1 MRAVTTPAL
10 QPTTGLGGP
19 RTFAEDRALLR
30 LVLDRVIV
38 AGEGQG
44 ALDLHRR
51 VIDLGERL
59 RGGDGP
65 ASAELEELIAGL
77 STEGLGTLARSLTRW
92 FQLLNLA
99 EDNDRIRRVRS
110 KELAA
115 APAARS
121 GSLREVVEQIAA
133 DGLSA
138 EDVRGL
144 LARAEVHL
152 VMTAHPTEARRR
164 TTLDKLARIFGILR
178 SLDERRPTH
187 DDEAIAAESLSSA
200 VQELWGSDEIRAVT
214 PTVGD
219 EVQTGLAYL
228 RTTLAEVLPG
238 IYRELETAVAE
249 TYPDA
254 EIAVPPLLR
263 FGSWMGG
270 DRDGNPFVTPEVTEQ
285 TLTAMRAACLKFL
298 RERMI
303 ELSATVSLS
312 SRLTGNPEALA
323 ELEARGAA
331 DFPGTFATLVGRSPE
346 EPYRRAFGLIAR
358 RIRAT
363 IEGHELGYA
372 CSADLL
378 VELRT
383 CEAALLAGGG
393 QFVADG
399 RLRDVIRQVEVFGF
413 HFARLDIRQ
422 HADKHAAA
430 IAEILAELE
439 LCPDYGD
446 LEQDAKL
453 ALLAAAIDDRR
464 PLIPSDISGFSEATQ
479 EAIQTFRTLDD
490 LRRGDHDG
498 ALQSYIISGCSGPV
512 DLLEVLLFLKECRLS
527 RAGGVDCALRIVP
540 LFEEGE
546 TLAAAAET
554 MQTVLSFSCYRNAL
568 AAVGNEQEIMLGYS
582 DSNKDVGYV
591 ASGWGIYRGQLE
603 LSEVMRQHGLTW
615 IFFHGRGG
623 AVGRG
628 GGPSIVAISAQPPGT
643 VGGRLKVTEQG
654 EVLSDKYAVPE
665 IAHRE
670 LELTTGAA
678 LLRGAGS
685 GDARLSP
692 ERRQR
697 YDPVLQQMSE
707 LSSKAY
713 RALVYEDPDF
723 AAFFHAVTPIGQISQ
738 LRFGSRPAK
747 RKASQRIEDLRAI
760 PWVFSWTQARI
771 VLSGWYGFGASLQA
785 AREQHGLEILQEMD
799 RDWPFFAALV
809 SNAEMACAKADLGI
823 ARRYASVA
831 GETAMR
837 DRIWPQIEEEYAR
850 TKRELIAVTGLDRLL
865 DREPSL
871 RGSIDRRNPTV
882 DPLSF
887 IQIELMRRAFG
898 GETGEEI
905 ARASALAINGIA
917 GGLRNTG

>member
-1 MRAVTTPAL
+1 M
-10 QPTTGLGGP
+10 
-19 RTFAEDRALLR
+19 
-30 LVLDRVIV
+30 VLDRVIV
-38 AGEGQG
+38 VGEGEE
-44 ALDLHRR
+44 ALDLHRQ

-59 RGGDGP
+59 RGGDEAAGT
-65 ASAELEELIAGL
+65 ELDALIGGL
-77 STEGLGTLARSLTRW
+77 STEGLGVLARSLTRW

-110 KELAA
+110 KELAS
-115 APAARS
+115 APAARQ

-138 EDVRGL
+138 DDVRGL

-164 TTLDKLARIFGILR
+164 TTLDKLARIFGVLR
-178 SLDERRPTH
+178 QLDERRPTH
-187 DDEAIAAESLSSA
+187 DDEAIAAESLASA

-228 RTTLAEVLPG
+228 RKTLAEVLPD
-238 IYRELETAVAE
+238 IYRELEAAVAE
-249 TYPDA
+249 TYPGAD
-254 EIAVPPLLR
+254 IAVPPLLR

-270 DRDGNPFVTPEVTEQ
+270 DRDGNPFVTPAVTEQ
-285 TLTAMRAACLKFL
+285 TLLAMRTACLQFL
-298 RERMI
+298 RERVI
-303 ELSATVSLS
+303 ELSARVSLS
-312 SRLTGNPEALA
+312 SRLVGEPPALA
-323 ELEARGAA
+323 AIEASGAQ
-331 DFPGTFATLVGRSPE
+331 DFPKTFAILAGRSPE

-363 IEGHELGYA
+363 FEGDGRGYS

-378 VELRT
+378 AELRA
-383 CEAALLAGGG
+383 CETALLASGGS
-393 QFVADG
+393 FVADG
-399 RLRDVIRQVEVFGF
+399 LLRDVIRQVEVFGF
-413 HFARLDIRQ
+413 HFARLDVRQ
-422 HADKHAAA
+422 HADKHRAA

-439 LCPDYGD
+439 LCPDYEA
-446 LEQDAKL
+446 LPQDARIS
-453 ALLAAAIDDRR
+453 LLTAAIDDRR
-464 PLIPSDISGFSEATQ
+464 PLIPSDISGFSESTQ
-479 EAIQTFRTLDD
+479 EIVQTFRTLDD
-490 LRRGDHDG
+490 LRRGDHEG

-512 DLLEVLLFLKECRLS
+512 DLLEVLLLLKESRLS

-554 MQTVLSFSCYRNAL
+554 MRTVLAQSCYRNAL
-568 AAVGNEQEIMLGYS
+568 AAVGDEQEIMLGYS

-603 LSEVMRQHGLTW
+603 LSEVMREHGLTW

-685 GDARLSP
+685 GDARLSA
-692 ERRQR
+692 ERRAR
-697 YDPVLQQMSE
+697 YDPVLEQMCD
-707 LSSKAY
+707 LSTRAY
-713 RALVYEDPDF
+713 RSLVYDDPDF
-723 AAFFHAVTPIGQISQ
+723 AAFFHSVTPIGQISQ

-760 PWVFSWTQARI
+760 PWVFSWTQSRI
-771 VLSGWYGFGASLQA
+771 VLSGWYGFGASLEA

-799 RDWPFFAALV
+799 RVWPFFAALV

-823 ARRYASVA
+823 ARRYAAVA
-831 GETAMR
+831 GATPMC
-837 DRIWPQIEEEYAR
+837 DRIWPQIEAEYAR
-850 TKRELIAVTGLDRLL
+850 TTRELCAVTGRERLL
-865 DREPSL
+865 DREPAL

-887 IQIELMRRAFG
+887 IQVELMKRAVA

>member
-1 MRAVTTPAL
+1 M
-10 QPTTGLGGP
+10 
-19 RTFAEDRALLR
+19 
-30 LVLDRVIV
+30 LDRVIV
-38 AGEGQG
+38 AGDGEE
-44 ALDLHRR
+44 ALDLHRQ
-51 VIDLGERL
+51 VIELGERL
-59 RGGDGP
+59 RGGEEAAG
-65 ASAELEELIAGL
+65 AELDALIGGL
-77 STEGLGTLARSLTRW
+77 STEGLGLLARSLTRW

-110 KELAA
+110 KELET
-115 APAARS
+115 APAARQ
-121 GSLREVVEQIAA
+121 GSLREVVEQMAA
-133 DGLSA
+133 DGLSSD
-138 EDVRGL
+138 DVRGL
-144 LARAEVHL
+144 LERAEVHL

-178 SLDERRPTH
+178 QLDERRPTH
-187 DDEAIAAESLSSA
+187 DDEAIAADSLSSA

-228 RTTLAEVLPG
+228 RTTLARVLPD
-238 IYRELETAVAE
+238 IYRELEAAVAE

-254 EIAVPPLLR
+254 EITVPPLLR

-285 TLTAMRAACLKFL
+285 TLLAMRSACLQFL
-298 RERMI
+298 RERLI
-303 ELSATVSLS
+303 ELSARVSLS
-312 SRLTGNPEALA
+312 SRLVGEPPALA
-323 ELEARGAA
+323 AIQARGAE
-331 DFPGTFATLVGRSPE
+331 DFPKTFAILDGRSPE

-363 IEGHELGYA
+363 FEGDARGYA

-378 VELRT
+378 DDLRA
-383 CEAALLAGGG
+383 CEAALLASGGS
-393 QFVADG
+393 FVADG
-399 RLRDVIRQVEVFGF
+399 LLRDVIRQVEVFGF

-422 HADKHAAA
+422 HADKHRAA

-439 LCPDYGD
+439 LCADYD
-446 LEQDAKL
+446 QLPQDARI
-453 ALLAAAIDDRR
+453 ALLTAAIDDRR
-464 PLIPSDISGFSEATQ
+464 PLIPGDISGFSEATQ
-479 EAIQTFRTLDD
+479 EIVQTFRTLDD
-490 LRRGDHDG
+490 LRRGDHEG

-512 DLLEVLLFLKECRLS
+512 DLLEVLLFLKESRLS

-554 MQTVLSFSCYRNAL
+554 MRTVLAQPCYRSAL
-568 AAVGNEQEIMLGYS
+568 EAVGNEQEIMLGYS

-603 LSEVMRQHGLTW
+603 LSEVMREHGLTW

-685 GDARLSP
+685 GDARLSA
-692 ERRQR
+692 ELRAR
-697 YDPVLQQMSE
+697 YDPVLEEMCE
-707 LSSKAY
+707 RSSLAY
-713 RALVYEDPDF
+713 RGLVYDDPDF
-723 AAFFHAVTPIGQISQ
+723 AAFFHSVTPIGQISQ

-760 PWVFSWTQARI
+760 PWVFSWTQSRI
-771 VLSGWYGFGASLQA
+771 VLSGWYGFGVSLEA
-785 AREQHGLEILQEMD
+785 AREAHGIELLQEMD
-799 RDWPFFAALV
+799 ANWPFFAALV

-823 ARRYASVA
+823 ARRYAAVA
-831 GETAMR
+831 GATPMR
-837 DRIWPQIEEEYAR
+837 DRIWPQIEAEYAR
-850 TKRELIAVTGLDRLL
+850 TTRELCAITGADRLL
-865 DREPSL
+865 NRERAL
-871 RGSIDRRNPTV
+871 RSSIDRRNPTV

-887 IQIELMRRAFG
+887 IQIELMKRAAA
-898 GETGEEI
+898 GESGEQI
-905 ARASALAINGIA
+905 QRASALAINGIA